1 MGRWVSEMGGWGH
14 RVARGVWR
22 RGFAPEVRKK
32 AGEEEERVGKDAA
45 KLGDPALGW
54 ATGAG
59 GGGSSYRQAVGHGGA
74 LGLNVV
80 LLRWR

>member
-1 MGRWVSEMGGWGH
+1 MGGV
-14 RVARGVWR
+14 RR
-22 RGFAPEVRKK
+22 RGLALAVRKE

-45 KLGDPALGW
+45 KLGDPALGR

-59 GGGSSYRQAVGHGGA
+59 GGGSGNQQDVDHGGA
-74 LGLNVV
+74 LGSNVV